1 MKRLHVNDQGVKTSL
16 GCACLRRTASS
27 SPLAGKG
34 VEPPA
39 PRAGN
44 KYEPGGGP
52 GFIVLNVCWTV
63 KVLTEQAGAL
73 MDQCP
78 SLTEQAVYP
87 SHCIYFLYSVLLLL
101 FNKIRQWIHLAP
113 W

>member
-34 VEPPA
+34 VGPSA
-39 PRAGN
+39 PQAGN

-78 SLTEQAVYP
+78 SLGQSRPCTHPTV
-87 SHCIYFLYSVLLLL
+87 CIFCILSCFCYSL
-101 FNKIRQWIHLAP
+101 
-113 W
+113 